1 MDSSRENPNTSGF
14 PPYSPVGFFLWISM
28 GRAASKPAHE
38 VLLEPGW
45 VPAAFS
51 AVLRRRQPLGFTR
64 LRGVSGQKAPALNS
78 EAPPLLFFPPTKQ
91 SPALPRLL
99 GSLPPHPE
107 RRALAPQPQ
116 PSAPAAGKS
125 RG

>member
-1 MDSSRENPNTSGF
+1 
-14 PPYSPVGFFLWISM
+14 M
-28 GRAASKPAHE
+28 GRATSKPAHE

-51 AVLRRRQPLGFTR
+51 AASRRRQLLGFTR

-78 EAPPLLFFPPTKQ
+78 EAPPLLFFPLTKQ

-107 RRALAPQPQ
+107 RRVLAPQPQ

-125 RG
+125 HG